1 MRRQV
6 EPKAHAARPPPM
18 MPSRQLPVAGCQPA
32 AVPLILAMMSPA
44 TGNWQLAT
52 ALLLLFAALPLSAAP
67 PSTCGAKDDY
77 GKALCLYQRRSFVEA
92 EAAFRAIV
100 EKDVLSGADADEAR
114 PLRRGAAAAD
124 QNLLARPGVLR
135 GVELRL
141 SPRRMSQGDGERLT
155 QDWGC
160 HKRTLSCAGSFSS

>member
-1 MRRQV
+1 
-6 EPKAHAARPPPM
+6 
-18 MPSRQLPVAGCQPA
+18 
-32 AVPLILAMMSPA
+32 MMSPA

-100 EKDVLSGADADEAR
+100 EKDEPDPATLRSMYFLARTRMKLGRFDEAQ
-114 PLRRGAAAAD
+114 PLLIRIYSLDPGFYGAWNCDFLLGECRRAMGKD
-124 QNLLARPGVLR
+124 
-135 GVELRL
+135 
-141 SPRRMSQGDGERLT
+141 
-155 QDWGC
+155 
-160 HKRTLSCAGSFSS
+160 